1 MRPWTYKCL
10 AEELGVKLHQID
22 NYFRRNQEIRDLHN
36 NTVTQWKSDGF
47 VVCRKCCEIREL
59 GVEFKGKSRHCE
71 ICKEEAREE
80 FNRKNREKSKA
91 KREKLLE
98 KKKDLED
105 AISELDRAMKSSYR
119 QVQVTEA
126 PIDES
131 EEDKFLRLNTKLKE
145 SDDPLTDDELDE
157 LIPLM
162 DKYFVVNGK
171 VHNKKTP

>member
-1 MRPWTYKCL
+1 
-10 AEELGVKLHQID
+10 
-22 NYFRRNQEIRDLHN
+22 
-36 NTVTQWKSDGF
+36 
-47 VVCRKCCEIREL
+47 
-59 GVEFKGKSRHCE
+59 
-71 ICKEEAREE
+71 
-80 FNRKNREKSKA
+80 
-91 KREKLLE
+91 
-98 KKKDLED
+98 
-105 AISELDRAMKSSYR
+105 MKSSHR